1 MLIIVVIVLV
11 TKDTN
16 FQHLVNISL
25 MTSAFWCKSSR
36 TIFFFLTPILL
47 TVNVL
52 TVVFGIVN
60 SNSSIKTV
68 IFSVQNVYSC
78 KSNK

>member
-1 MLIIVVIVLV
+1 MLIIVLV

-25 MTSAFWCKSSR
+25 MRRQHSGVKVHAL
-36 TIFFFLTPILL
+36 FFFLTPILL

-60 SNSSIKTV
+60 GNSSIKTL
-68 IFSVQNVYSC
+68 ICSVQNVYSC

>member
-1 MLIIVVIVLV
+1 MLIIVLV

-25 MTSAFWCKSSR
+25 MRRQHFGVKVHAL
-36 TIFFFLTPILL
+36 FFFLTPILL

-60 SNSSIKTV
+60 GNSSIKTL